1 MQYMELIT
9 QHKSVTKKL
18 LNTRQRLSL
27 MPEGYIS
34 PKKIAGKTYYYL
46 QKRKQGQM
54 CGRYIKVQQLPET
67 RKALSIRKKLEA
79 EIIALSRE
87 LEALEKAA
95 AILDPAL
102 HRSMVQNKRCLQ
114 MDRLPINAR
123 KENLSFANAML
134 SLEGVVP
141 TKTAKESLQ
150 AWGEGKQTF
159 AAGYLEALR
168 QYNLLAADR
177 L

>member
-1 MQYMELIT
+1 MQYMGLIA
-9 QHKSVTKKL
+9 QHKSLTKKL
-18 LNTRQRLSL
+18 LNAGQSLSL

-46 QKRKQGQM
+46 QKRSRGQM
-54 CGRYIKVQQLPET
+54 CSRYIKVQQLPEM
-67 RKALSIRKKLEA
+67 RKALSARKKLEA
-79 EIIALSRE
+79 EVAALSRE
-87 LEALEKAA
+87 LETLEKAA

-114 MDRLPINAR
+114 MDTLPIDVR

-134 SLEGVVP
+134 SLEGVAP
-141 TKTAKESLQ
+141 TKKAKESLQ

-159 AAGYLEALR
+159 ASGYLEALR